1 MATGREIERLQE
13 ENKALYNRLSS
24 LEEDLHRKDE
34 ILKAGNIDKA
44 ELIEDLRKSQK
55 RVKELYKQLEESE
68 NAEFEVA
75 GELLS

>member
-1 MATGREIERLQE
+1 MATGRETERLQE

-24 LEEDLHRKDE
+24 LEDDLHRKDE
-34 ILKAGNIDKA
+34 LLKAGNIDKA
-44 ELIEDLRKSQK
+44 EVIEDLRKSQK

-75 GELLS
+75 GEILS

>member
-1 MATGREIERLQE
+1 MATGREVERLQE

-34 ILKAGNIDKA
+34 LLKAGNIDKA

-75 GELLS
+75 G